1 MAAVSMYSI
10 GICDDDK
17 VLCAGLEEMVYR
29 VAEKLSVKV
38 EVEVWYSGE
47 SLLADLK
54 KGTSLELLFLDIEL
68 VRQNGVAV
76 GTFIREEMEDLET
89 HIVYISGK
97 ESYAMQLFR
106 VQPLDFLIK
115 PISEDRLREVLGK
128 SLKQR
133 RNKNLCFEYHRG
145 GTVCRIPTKD
155 ILCLMSED
163 KKIRIVTQTGEESFY
178 GKLKKTAQELP
189 SDFVMIHQSYIVN
202 QRYVREYAYDAVTM
216 MDGTVFPISKP
227 YRKILRSKIRQSQRE
242 GTDIEL

>member
-106 VQPLDFLIK
+106 VQKSHRRAKVDLALLFHGLISMNSLLKFL
-115 PISEDRLREVLGK
+115 S
-128 SLKQR
+128 
-133 RNKNLCFEYHRG
+133 
-145 GTVCRIPTKD
+145 
-155 ILCLMSED
+155 
-163 KKIRIVTQTGEESFY
+163 
-178 GKLKKTAQELP
+178 
-189 SDFVMIHQSYIVN
+189 
-202 QRYVREYAYDAVTM
+202 
-216 MDGTVFPISKP
+216 
-227 YRKILRSKIRQSQRE
+227 
-242 GTDIEL
+242 